1 MQLKY
6 IIILKRM
13 SEEIEEQEEEIKLQ
27 YIYNIFGAI

>member
-13 SEEIEEQEEEIKLQ
+13 SEEIEEQKEEIKLQ